1 MGKMQ
6 SFHQLKFLHSYP
18 LIGSELIFVENR
30 NGPIGRPHGYNNG
43 QTPLGMGMVLYIYV
57 VSHNARNAG
66 TVSCI
71 RLYHTADAKTTAE
84 NLKDIIHMDS
94 SVLVL
99 SLAAKYEQQILD
111 NVPKG
116 AALHKLLGVTLYF
129 SPQRAV
135 LEPPPSYE
143 PLAQNQSET
152 PVNTSGMRDRNDSN
166 DLTAYNG
173 TIVPGPS
180 VQVIPGPS
188 EQIIP
193 GPSIQVIPEHQ
204 PGQQVLQGP
213 VDSVQGPVY
222 YQGQSYF
229 GTPYPYINPQSL
241 NPNDPNL
248 VPNFPPI
255 SLPTYGQYPECPPPL
270 PSLPTRPETSGLLD
284 ELFED
289 ILPL

>member
-1 MGKMQ
+1 
-6 SFHQLKFLHSYP
+6 
-18 LIGSELIFVENR
+18 
-30 NGPIGRPHGYNNG
+30 
-43 QTPLGMGMVLYIYV
+43 MVLYVYV

-111 NVPKG
+111 NVLKG

-152 PVNTSGMRDRNDSN
+152 PVNTSGMRVRNDSN
-166 DLTAYNG
+166 DLAAYSG

-193 GPSIQVIPEHQ
+193 GPSELIIPGPSIQVIPEHQ
-204 PGQQVLQGP
+204 PGQQVLPGP
-213 VDSVQGPVY
+213 VDIVQGPVY

-248 VPNFPPI
+248 VPNFPPLVSQHMVNIRNALLLFPLYLLAQKLAVSWMNCSRTFSLCNCEI
-255 SLPTYGQYPECPPPL
+255 STIIPFNTI
-270 PSLPTRPETSGLLD
+270 PSNRFQFMS
-284 ELFED
+284 
-289 ILPL
+289 